1 MNQLSRRL
9 STPLFLG
16 LLALAFALCVLVDG
30 RTDENART
38 DEAAEG
44 DHKIAP
50 LDIIMIDVVGE
61 KDLSKE
67 LLVSSSG
74 TITFPFLGSI
84 EVKSKTPAEVEKL
97 LKEKL
102 GKDYLV
108 DPQVIITVKEYR
120 SRTVSVI
127 GQVNKPGVIP
137 LPGEQK
143 MGILE
148 AIAQAGDLA
157 KSANKNRIEV
167 SRKGKTQKFTL
178 DELKKDTT
186 PEKKFWLEPGDV
198 IYVHESFF

>member
-1 MNQLSRRL
+1 MMKKPAHLWAVCL
-9 STPLFLG
+9 VCLLG
-16 LLALAFALCVLVDG
+16 C
-30 RTDENART
+30 ARVRSA
-38 DEAAEG
+38 EMVEG

-67 LLVSSSG
+67 LRVSSSG

-84 EVKSKTPAEVEKL
+84 EVKGKTPAEVENL

-120 SRTVSVI
+120 SRTVLVI
-127 GQVNKPGVIP
+127 GQVNKAGLIA
-137 LPGEQK
+137 LPAEQK

-148 AIAQAGDLA
+148 AIGQAGDLA

-178 DELKKDTT
+178 DDLKKDTS

>member
-1 MNQLSRRL
+1 MKISKSFWLPRL
-9 STPLFLG
+9 V
-16 LLALAFALCVLVDG
+16 AIFALFVALEG
-30 RTDENART
+30 RTDENPST
-38 DEAAEG
+38 NEAAEG

-67 LLVSSSG
+67 LRVSTSG

-84 EVKSKTPAEVEKL
+84 EVKGKTPAEVENL

-127 GQVNKPGVIP
+127 GQVNKPGVIA
-137 LPGEQK
+137 LPAEQK
-143 MGILE
+143 LGILE

-167 SRKGKTQKFTL
+167 SRKGKTQRFTL
-178 DELKKDTT
+178 DDLKKDTS

>member
-1 MNQLSRRL
+1 
-9 STPLFLG
+9 
-16 LLALAFALCVLVDG
+16 
-30 RTDENART
+30 
-38 DEAAEG
+38 
-44 DHKIAP
+44 
-50 LDIIMIDVVGE
+50 MIDVVGE

-67 LLVSSSG
+67 LRVSTSG

-84 EVKSKTPAEVEKL
+84 EVKGKTPAEVENL

-102 GKDYLV
+102 GKEYLV

-127 GQVNKPGVIP
+127 GQVNKPGVIA
-137 LPGEQK
+137 LPAEQK
-143 MGILE
+143 LGILE
-148 AIAQAGDLA
+148 AIAQAGDLT

-167 SRKGKTQKFTL
+167 SRNGKTQKFTL
-178 DELKKDTT
+178 DDLKKDTN

>member
-1 MNQLSRRL
+1 MKKFKLLRFPRL
-9 STPLFLG
+9 VAI
-16 LLALAFALCVLVDG
+16 LALFVALNG

-38 DEAAEG
+38 EDAAEG

-61 KDLSKE
+61 KELSKE
-67 LLVSSSG
+67 LRVSSSG

-84 EVKSKTPAEVEKL
+84 EVKGKTPAEVENL

-127 GQVNKPGVIP
+127 GQVNKPGVIA
-137 LPGEQK
+137 LPAEQK

-157 KSANKNRIEV
+157 KTANKNRIEV
-167 SRKGKTQKFTL
+167 SRNGK
-178 DELKKDTT
+178 
-186 PEKKFWLEPGDV
+186 
-198 IYVHESFF
+198 

>member
-1 MNQLSRRL
+1 MNKFRL
-9 STPLFLG
+9 FWLPPLVAIGALFL
-16 LLALAFALCVLVDG
+16 ALDG
-30 RTDENART
+30 RSDENART
-38 DEAAEG
+38 DERAEG

-50 LDIIMIDVVGE
+50 LDIINIDVVGE

-67 LLVSSSG
+67 NLRVSSSG
-74 TITFPFLGSI
+74 TITFPFLGSV
-84 EVKSKTPAEVEKL
+84 EVKGKTPAEVENL

-108 DPQVIITVKEYR
+108 DPQVIVTVKEYR

-127 GQVNKPGVIP
+127 GQVNKPGNIA
-137 LPGEQK
+137 LPAEQK

-167 SRKGKTQKFTL
+167 SRNGKTQKFTL
-178 DELKKDTT
+178 DDLKKDTS

>member
-1 MNQLSRRL
+1 MKKCK
-9 STPLFLG
+9 PIW
-16 LLALAFALCVLVDG
+16 LALAFALCVLVDG

-67 LLVSSSG
+67 LRVSSSG

-178 DELKKDTT
+178 DELKKDTA

>member
-1 MNQLSRRL
+1 MKNLKLIGLSSLIAL
-9 STPLFLG
+9 S
-16 LLALAFALCVLVDG
+16 ALCVALDA

-38 DEAAEG
+38 DDAGEG

-67 LLVSSSG
+67 LRVSSSG

-84 EVKSKTPAEVEKL
+84 EVKGKTPAEVETL

-127 GQVNKPGVIP
+127 GQVNKPGIIA
-137 LPGEQK
+137 LPAEQK

-148 AIAQAGDLA
+148 AIAQAGDLTKAA
-157 KSANKNRIEV
+157 KKSGIEV
-167 SRKGKTQKFTL
+167 SRKGKTHKFTL
-178 DELKKDTT
+178 EELKKESN
-186 PEKKFWLEPGDV
+186 PEKKFWLEPGDIISV
-198 IYVHESFF
+198 RESIF

>member
-1 MNQLSRRL
+1 MKKYKSFRL
-9 STPLFLG
+9 T
-16 LLALAFALCVLVDG
+16 LLVAIFALFVALEG

-50 LDIIMIDVVGE
+50 LDIITIDVVGE

-67 LLVSSSG
+67 LRVSTSG

-84 EVKSKTPAEVEKL
+84 EVKGKTPAEVESL

-108 DPQVIITVKEYR
+108 NPQVIITVKEYR

-127 GQVNKPGVIP
+127 GQVNKPGVIA
-137 LPGEQK
+137 LPAEQK
-143 MGILE
+143 LGILE
-148 AIAQAGDLA
+148 AIAQAGDLTNV
-157 KSANKNRIEV
+157 ANKNRIEV
-167 SRKGKTQKFTL
+167 SRNGRTHKFTL
-178 DELKKDTT
+178 DELKKQTD
-186 PEKKFWLEPGDV
+186 PEKKLWLEPGD
-198 IYVHESFF
+198 

>member
-1 MNQLSRRL
+1 MKKYKLFRL
-9 STPLFLG
+9 PLLV
-16 LLALAFALCVLVDG
+16 AIFALFVALEG

-50 LDIIMIDVVGE
+50 LDIITIDVVGE

-67 LLVSSSG
+67 LRVSTSG

-84 EVKSKTPAEVEKL
+84 EVKGKTPAEVENL
-97 LKEKL
+97 IKEKL

-127 GQVNKPGVIP
+127 GQVNNSSD
-137 LPGEQK
+137 
-143 MGILE
+143 
-148 AIAQAGDLA
+148 IA
-157 KSANKNRIEV
+157 
-167 SRKGKTQKFTL
+167 
-178 DELKKDTT
+178 TT
-186 PEKKFWLEPGDV
+186 
-198 IYVHESFF
+198 

>member
-1 MNQLSRRL
+1 MKKCK
-9 STPLFLG
+9 PIW
-16 LLALAFALCVLVDG
+16 LAFAFALCVLVDG

-67 LLVSSSG
+67 LRVSSSG

-84 EVKSKTPAEVEKL
+84 EVKSKTPAEVERL

-167 SRKGKTQKFTL
+167 SRKGKTQKYTL
-178 DELKKDTT
+178 DDLKKDTT

>member
-1 MNQLSRRL
+1 MKEFKIFWLP
-9 STPLFLG
+9 PLF
-16 LLALAFALCVLVDG
+16 AVFALFVALEG

-38 DEAAEG
+38 EEAAEG

-67 LLVSSSG
+67 LRVSSSG
-74 TITFPFLGSI
+74 TITFPFLGNV
-84 EVKSKTPAEVEKL
+84 EVKGKTPAEVENL
-97 LKEKL
+97 LKGKL

-127 GQVNKPGVIP
+127 GQVNKPGVIA
-137 LPGEQK
+137 LPAEQK

-167 SRKGKTQKFTL
+167 SRKGKTQTFTL
-178 DELKKDTT
+178 DGLKKDTN
-186 PEKKFWLEPGDV
+186 PDKKLWLEPGDV

>member
-1 MNQLSRRL
+1 MKHYKPVWL
-9 STPLFLG
+9 PW
-16 LLALAFALCVLVDG
+16 LAAIFALFAGLDG
-30 RTDENART
+30 RTYENARS
-38 DEAAEG
+38 DEVAEG

-67 LLVSSSG
+67 LRVSSSG

-84 EVKSKTPAEVEKL
+84 EVKGKAPAEVENL

-127 GQVNKPGVIP
+127 GQVNKPGLIA
-137 LPGEQK
+137 LPAEQK

-148 AIAQAGDLA
+148 AIASAGDLTR
-157 KSANKNRIEV
+157 SANKNRIEV
-167 SRKGKTQKFTL
+167 SRKGKTQKYTL
-178 DELKKDTT
+178 DDLKKDTT

-198 IYVHESFF
+198 IYAHESFF

>member
-1 MNQLSRRL
+1 MKQYKLFWLPRL
-9 STPLFLG
+9 V
-16 LLALAFALCVLVDG
+16 AIFALFVALDG

-50 LDIIMIDVVGE
+50 LDIITIDVVGE

-67 LLVSSSG
+67 LRVSTSG

-84 EVKSKTPAEVEKL
+84 EVKGKTPAEVENL
-97 LKEKL
+97 IKEKL

-120 SRTVSVI
+120 SRTVLVI
-127 GQVNKPGVIP
+127 GQVNKPGLIA
-137 LPGEQK
+137 LPAEQK
-143 MGILE
+143 LGILE
-148 AIAQAGDLA
+148 AIGQAGDLA

-178 DELKKDTT
+178 DDLKKDTN

>member
-1 MNQLSRRL
+1 MKQYKLFWLPRL
-9 STPLFLG
+9 V
-16 LLALAFALCVLVDG
+16 AIFALFVALDG

-38 DEAAEG
+38 NEAAEG

-50 LDIIMIDVVGE
+50 LDIITVDVVGE

-67 LLVSSSG
+67 LRVSTSG

-84 EVKSKTPAEVEKL
+84 EVKGKTPAEVENL
-97 LKEKL
+97 IKEKL

-120 SRTVSVI
+120 SRTVLVI
-127 GQVNKPGVIP
+127 GQVNKPGLIA
-137 LPGEQK
+137 LPAEQK
-143 MGILE
+143 LGILE
-148 AIAQAGDLA
+148 AIGQAGDLA

-178 DELKKDTT
+178 DDLKKDTN

>member
-1 MNQLSRRL
+1 MKKCK
-9 STPLFLG
+9 LFWLPH
-16 LLALAFALCVLVDG
+16 LVAIFALFVALEG

-44 DHKIAP
+44 DHNIAP
-50 LDIIMIDVVGE
+50 LDVITIDVVGE

-67 LLVSSSG
+67 LRVSTSG

-84 EVKSKTPAEVEKL
+84 EVKGKTPAEVETL

-127 GQVNKPGVIP
+127 GQVNKPGVIA
-137 LPGEQK
+137 LPAEQK
-143 MGILE
+143 LGILE

-167 SRKGKTQKFTL
+167 SRNGKTQKFTL
-178 DELKKDTT
+178 DDLKKDNN

>member
-1 MNQLSRRL
+1 MMICRSFWLAR
-9 STPLFLG
+9 
-16 LLALAFALCVLVDG
+16 LLAAFALFVALNV
-30 RTDENART
+30 RADENAKT
-38 DEAAEG
+38 DEGAEG

-50 LDIIMIDVVGE
+50 LDIINIDVVGE
-61 KDLSKE
+61 KDLSKDN
-67 LLVSSSG
+67 LRVSSSG
-74 TITFPFLGSI
+74 TITFPFLGSV
-84 EVKSKTPAEVEKL
+84 EVKGKTPAEVENL
-97 LKEKL
+97 LKEQL

-108 DPQVIITVKEYR
+108 NPQVIVTVKEYR

-127 GQVNKPGVIP
+127 GQVNKPGNIA
-137 LPGEQK
+137 LPAEQK

-178 DELKKDTT
+178 DDLKKDTS
-186 PEKKFWLEPGDV
+186 PDKKFWLEPGDV

>member
-1 MNQLSRRL
+1 MKKSKLFWLPRL
-9 STPLFLG
+9 V
-16 LLALAFALCVLVDG
+16 AIFALFVALDG
-30 RTDENART
+30 KTDEKART
-38 DEAAEG
+38 DDAAEG

-50 LDIIMIDVVGE
+50 LDIINIDVVGE

-67 LLVSSSG
+67 NLRVSSSG
-74 TITFPFLGSI
+74 TITFPFLGSVEI
-84 EVKSKTPAEVEKL
+84 KGKTPAEVEDL
-97 LKEKL
+97 LKDKL

-108 DPQVIITVKEYR
+108 NPQVIVTVKEYR

-127 GQVNKPGVIP
+127 GQVNKPGNIA
-137 LPGEQK
+137 LPAEQR

-167 SRKGKTQKFTL
+167 SRKGRTQKFTL
-178 DELKKDTT
+178 DDLKKDTS
-186 PEKKFWLEPGDV
+186 PDKKFWLEPGDV

>member
-1 MNQLSRRL
+1 MKKCNSFWLPRL
-9 STPLFLG
+9 V
-16 LLALAFALCVLVDG
+16 AIFALFVALDG
-30 RTDENART
+30 RTDENVRT
-38 DEAAEG
+38 NEAAEG

-50 LDIIMIDVVGE
+50 LDIITIDVVGE

-67 LLVSSSG
+67 LRVSTSG

-84 EVKSKTPAEVEKL
+84 EVKGKTPAEVETL

-108 DPQVIITVKEYR
+108 NPQVIITVKEYR

-127 GQVNKPGVIP
+127 GQVNKPGVIA
-137 LPGEQK
+137 LPAEQK
-143 MGILE
+143 LGILE

-167 SRKGKTQKFTL
+167 SRNGKTQKFTL
-178 DELKKDTT
+178 DDLQKDTS

>member
-1 MNQLSRRL
+1 MKKYKLFRL
-9 STPLFLG
+9 PRLV
-16 LLALAFALCVLVDG
+16 AIFALFVALDG

-38 DEAAEG
+38 NEAAEG

-50 LDIIMIDVVGE
+50 LDIITIDVVGE

-67 LLVSSSG
+67 LRVSTSG

-84 EVKSKTPAEVEKL
+84 EVKGKTPAEVESL

-127 GQVNKPGVIP
+127 GQVNKPGVIA
-137 LPGEQK
+137 LPAEQK
-143 MGILE
+143 LSILE

-167 SRKGKTQKFTL
+167 SRNGKTQKFTL
-178 DELKKDTT
+178 DDLKKDIN

>member
-1 MNQLSRRL
+1 MNKFRL
-9 STPLFLG
+9 FWLPPLVAIGALFL
-16 LLALAFALCVLVDG
+16 ALDG
-30 RTDENART
+30 RSDENART
-38 DEAAEG
+38 DERAEG

-50 LDIIMIDVVGE
+50 LDIINIDVVGE

-67 LLVSSSG
+67 NLRVSSSG
-74 TITFPFLGSI
+74 TITFPFLGSV
-84 EVKSKTPAEVEKL
+84 EVKGKTPAEVENL

-127 GQVNKPGVIP
+127 GQVNKPGVIA
-137 LPGEQK
+137 LPAEQK
-143 MGILE
+143 LGILE

-178 DELKKDTT
+178 DDLKKDTS

>member
-1 MNQLSRRL
+1 MKTCRL
-9 STPLFLG
+9 FWLPWLIVI
-16 LLALAFALCVLVDG
+16 FALLVALDG
-30 RTDENART
+30 RADENART
-38 DEAAEG
+38 EEGAEG

-67 LLVSSSG
+67 LRVSSSG

-84 EVKSKTPAEVEKL
+84 EVKGKTPAEVENL
-97 LKEKL
+97 IKEKL

-127 GQVNKPGVIP
+127 GQVNKPGVIA
-137 LPGEQK
+137 LPAEQK
-143 MGILE
+143 LGILE

-178 DELKKDTT
+178 DDLKKDTS
-186 PEKKFWLEPGDV
+186 PDKKFWLEPGDV

>member
-1 MNQLSRRL
+1 MKHYKPVWL
-9 STPLFLG
+9 PW
-16 LLALAFALCVLVDG
+16 LAAIFALFAGLDG
-30 RTDENART
+30 RTDENARS
-38 DEAAEG
+38 DEVAEG

-67 LLVSSSG
+67 LRVSSSG

-127 GQVNKPGVIP
+127 GQVNKPGVIA
-137 LPGEQK
+137 LPEEQK
-143 MGILE
+143 LGILE
-148 AIAQAGDLA
+148 AIAQAGDLT

-167 SRKGKTQKFTL
+167 SRKGKTQKYTL
-178 DELKKDTT
+178 DDLKKDTT